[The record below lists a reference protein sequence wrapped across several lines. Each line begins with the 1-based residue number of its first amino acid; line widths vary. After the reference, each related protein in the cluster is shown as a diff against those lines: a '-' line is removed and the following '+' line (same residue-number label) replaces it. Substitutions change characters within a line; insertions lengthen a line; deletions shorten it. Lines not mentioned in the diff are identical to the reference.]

1 MFGNDGSNIENLE
14 DRQRPLE
21 YSIQAALGSKKWV
34 LLPIVSFLLATYN
47 SNNIRLLIYHLIL
60 FILKNL
66 PSDFDL

>member
-1 MFGNDGSNIENLE
+1 VT
-14 DRQRPLE
+14 E

-47 SNNIRLLIYHLIL
+47 YYNIRLLIYHLIL